1 MSKQQSRMT
10 RVALLASVAC
20 LSVTSA
26 RAQQAA
32 EPAAQGLPEVQV
44 IQKKAPAAKK
54 KAAPVAASPVPQ
66 PPPAQPQ
73 TVADEGAD
81 LENSPYGA
89 AASAGA
95 AERAK
100 SGPLSPVNPT
110 TIIPG
115 DLQDFPGA
123 ASHVSAADLEEQRP
137 LNNHEALRSV
147 PGIVTVAD
155 DGLGHHAGIGI
166 RGSNFRRSRKVLVME
181 DGASINFSTYLDPST
196 HYTPPTDRVESIEV
210 IRGTVVAYGPLNNHG
225 VVNFRNLS
233 PFGADET
240 VIKGA
245 ISFTD
250 DSDKE
255 IGNYRHVHTRQS
267 LGNVGVVASYS
278 GSEAP
283 GAWEIERLRYND
295 FYGALGF
302 KGTQQDLTIS
312 GSYNRQRDDYD
323 EDNFVGTASD
333 FFRNGHDKPSVLFD
347 EEGLQFNSYN
357 AEHLNLQV
365 AHNLY
370 IDDNTTLSTRVY
382 GHNHDRRR
390 YSSRNDGPGEPDG
403 YMRGREREYEVFGA
417 ESRIEFANVPIA
429 AGIRQD
435 IQAGVRYEHHK
446 MTNCTSFGAVGEILD
461 GSNAGDC
468 RATYETDLID
478 PYFSEEEGDGSIDKF
493 EADSFAAFIQS
504 AIHLTPSLTVTPGV
518 RFETYDVSAWNAFP
532 DGGPKSTSEHDHV
545 LPMIGFAWD
554 ALNRTTVYGGYH
566 RGFAPHIVREV
577 DPGAFPLGE
586 EVGDNFQIGVRSTA
600 VRGFTFDVAYFHSL
614 IDEYQLKESYSDDVG
629 DGVYGQLDDVEI
641 NGVELA
647 ARVESAPFTG
657 GPWNFFG
664 EAAYTYTNG
673 KIKRGTDAIFE
684 NFPEED
690 VSGNKLPF
698 TVEHFANLTLG
709 VAYRQLWDA
718 SFTWTYRGDFFT
730 NTQNNVP
737 LTCIDDSGNVDIGCT
752 GALDDPDE
760 MVGGKVDEVWLLSAR
775 ANYNLSDQLSLF
787 VAGTN
792 LTDELYIA
800 DLSDGAKP
808 GLGRTIYGGFTLKFD

>member
-1 MSKQQSRMT
+1 MT
-10 RVALLASVAC
+10 LKVYLKLTVMAGAAGLVAS
-20 LSVTSA
+20 SA
-26 RAQQAA
+26 GAQTAA
-32 EPAAQGLPEVQV
+32 EPAGQALPDVQV
-44 IQKKAPAAKK
+44 IQKKAPPAAKK
-54 KAAPVAASPVPQ
+54 KAPAAQAASPAPQ
-66 PPPAQPQ
+66 PPPAAAAEEAP
-73 TVADEGAD
+73 ALA
-81 LENSPYGA
+81 NSPYGA

-95 AERAK
+95 AARAE
-100 SGPLSPVNPT
+100 SGPLSPINPT

-123 ASHVSAADLEEQRP
+123 ASRVTSTEIEEQRP
-137 LNNHEALRSV
+137 LNNHEALRGV
-147 PGIVTVAD
+147 PGIVTVTD
-155 DGLGHHAGIGI
+155 DGLGHHSGIGI

-181 DGASINFSTYLDPST
+181 DGASINFSSYLDPST

-225 VVNFRNLS
+225 VINFRNLS
-233 PFGADET
+233 PFGPDET
-240 VIKGA
+240 VIKGS

-250 DSDKE
+250 DVDKE
-255 IGNYRHVHTRQS
+255 IGNYRHVHTRQGI
-267 LGNVGVVASYS
+267 GNVGVVASYS

-295 FYGALGF
+295 FYGAIGF

-323 EDNFVGTASD
+323 EDNFVGTAAD
-333 FFRNGHDKPSVLFD
+333 FFRNGHNKPSAIFD
-347 EEGLQFNSYN
+347 EEGLEFNTYN

-370 IDDNTTLSTRVY
+370 INDDTTLSTRVY

-390 YSSRNDGPGEPDG
+390 FSSRNDGPGEPDG
-403 YMRGREREYEVFGA
+403 YMRGREREYQVFGA
-417 ESRIEFANVPIA
+417 ESRIEFANVPLA

-446 MTNCTSFGAVGEILD
+446 MTNCTSFGAVGEVLD
-461 GSNAGDC
+461 GSNSGDC
-468 RATYETDLID
+468 RATYETDDID
-478 PYFSEEEGDGSIDKF
+478 PYADEEEGDGSIDKF

-518 RFETYDVSAWNAFP
+518 RFETYDVTAWNSFP
-532 DGGPKSTSEHDHV
+532 DGGPKASSEHDHV
-545 LPMIGFAWD
+545 LPMIGFSWE
-554 ALNRTTVYGGYH
+554 ALPRTNVYGGYH

-577 DPGAFPLGE
+577 ETDNFPLGE
-586 EVGDNFQIGVRSTA
+586 EVGDNFQVGVRSTA
-600 VRGFTFDVAYFHSL
+600 VRGFTFDVAYFHSV
-614 IDEYQLKESYSDDVG
+614 IDEYQLKESYSDAGG
-629 DGVYGQLDDVEI
+629 DGVYGQLDEVEI

-673 KIKRGTDAIFE
+673 KINRGTDAIFE
-684 NFPEED
+684 DLDEED
-690 VSGNKLPF
+690 VSGNRLPF
-698 TVEHFANLTLG
+698 TVEHFANLTVG
-709 VAYRQLWDA
+709 VAYKQLWDA
-718 SFTWTYRGDFFT
+718 SMTWTYRGDFFT
-730 NTQNNVP
+730 NSQNTGP
-737 LTCIDDSGNVDIGCT
+737 LLCVDEDTLAVSLGCSD
-752 GALDDPDE
+752 GDE
-760 MVGGKVDEVWLLSAR
+760 MVGGKVDDVWLLSAR
-775 ANYNLSDQLSLF
+775 ANLNVTEQLSVF